1 MQQANGGINV
11 KTSSGSAGSQ
21 QSKGSGGASG
31 LQHQQTPPASSGS
44 STSKS
49 VVDTSS
55 SSASHNGAF
64 WRDICPVIDFSGYF
78 FSFYNIKIFCAYL
91 HK

>member
-31 LQHQQTPPASSGS
+31 LQHQQVPPASSGS

-55 SSASHNGAF
+55 SL
-64 WRDICPVIDFSGYF
+64 DFGHTLLTQHSCLATLGGD
-78 FSFYNIKIFCAYL
+78 K
-91 HK
+91 